1 MTACKKGPAG
11 CWGVGPAERSPGPGL
26 PCHYNIPQLPVAIT
40 WLKAGRPIVLG
51 KLVALDGQL
60 TLATAYKWR
69 VMPASVSLPDLAVRI
84 LCRLGAQTWLVRDDL
99 RRLCWE
105 IALPELLR
113 APVRGG
119 ERYIALQDAKPVP
132 WRWWPYSERTVDL
145 LGLVQALEGRQL
157 ELGEVRA

>member
-1 MTACKKGPAG
+1 MRRPHNNRGPSTWGRGHGPGKG
-11 CWGVGPAERSPGPGL
+11 SPCRGL
-26 PCHYNIPQLPVAIT
+26 PCHYTPLALT
-40 WLKAGRPIVLG
+40 WHKGGRRIVLG

-84 LCRLGAQTWLVRDDL
+84 LCRLGVQAWLVRDDL

-113 APVRGG
+113 APMRGG
-119 ERYIALQDAKPVP
+119 ERYIALRDIKPVP
-132 WRWWPYSERTVDL
+132 WRWWPYARRTVDL
-145 LGLVQALEGRQL
+145 VELALEEGRQL
-157 ELGEVRA
+157 PLEGVRT